1 VARRL
6 IIALGILVLAS
17 AAVAAAAGWWAVG
30 WLDRPGP
37 GEEAAV
43 VQVPPGASLARVA
56 GILREAG
63 VVDHPEIFEWYGRL
77 SGSAARLRAGEYE
90 VPAGATPRQVMG
102 LLVSGEV
109 VLHAV
114 TIIEG
119 WTFAQMRAALEA
131 NEAIRTVAA
140 GMSGMQIMAGL
151 GMPGMPAE
159 GWFLPETYRFARGT
173 TDLELMRM
181 AHQAMQEVL
190 AEAWSAR
197 KPGLPLETPY
207 EALVLASI
215 VEKETALDEERTQ
228 VAGVFERRLKRGMRL
243 QTDPTVIYGLGPDF
257 DGNLRRRDLET
268 DGPYNTYTRAGL
280 PPTPI
285 ALPGAAAIRA
295 AVAPAEGN
303 ALYFVAT
310 GRADGSHYFSATLE
324 EHNEAVRRYL
334 KTLRERRQ

>member
-1 VARRL
+1 M
-6 IIALGILVLAS
+6 
-17 AAVAAAAGWWAVG
+17 
-30 WLDRPGP
+30 
-37 GEEAAV
+37 
-43 VQVPPGASLARVA
+43 VQVPPGASLGRVA

-63 VVDHPEIFEWYGRL
+63 IVDHPEFFKWYGRL

-90 VPAGATPRQVMG
+90 IPAAATPRQVMG

-114 TIIEG
+114 TIVEG
-119 WTFAQMRAALEA
+119 WNFAQMRAALEA
-131 NEAIRTVAA
+131 HEAVRTVAD
-140 GMSGMQIMAGL
+140 GMSGTQIMAEL

-190 AEAWSAR
+190 AEAWAVR
-197 KPGLPLETPY
+197 KSDLPMETPY
-207 EALVLASI
+207 EALILASI
-215 VEKETALDEERTQ
+215 VEKETALENERAQ
-228 VAGVFERRLKRGMRL
+228 IAGVFERRLKRGMRL